1 MSVGTVAGG
10 ARLKKPSWKDPKLI
24 VGILLVLASV
34 VGVTS
39 LVGAADQTAEAYTA
53 REAIAVGETL
63 TVDKLNRVRVR
74 LGDLEQHYLTP
85 ATGVADGLVAAQRI
99 GKDQLVPRGS
109 FGQADGLDRKPVA
122 VTIDEVLPAQAVAGS
137 RVDVWVALPDARNGF
152 SQPTLLLPGA
162 EIAQITPGSTAL
174 GSARSTV
181 VMVLVADTQMP
192 DLLGA
197 QANKAKISVVWN
209 PGGAGR

>member
-63 TVDKLNRVRVR
+63 TVDKLNRVKVR

-162 EIAQITPGSTAL
+162 EIAQITQGGTAL

>member
-1 MSVGTVAGG
+1 MSASTGAGV
-10 ARLKKPSWKDPKLI
+10 ARLKKPSWKDPKLL

-34 VGVTS
+34 VGVIS

-53 REAIAVGETL
+53 REPIAVGEKL
-63 TVDKLNRVRVR
+63 TADKLNRVKVR
-74 LGDLEQHYLTP
+74 LGDVEQHYLTP
-85 ATGVADGLVAAQRI
+85 ATGVAEGLVAAQRI

-109 FGQADGLDRKPVA
+109 LGQPDSQGRKPVA
-122 VTIDEVLPAQAVAGS
+122 VTVEEALPAQAVAGS
-137 RVDVWVALPDARNGF
+137 RVDVWVALPDDRNGF
-152 SQPTLLLPGA
+152 SQPLLLLPGA
-162 EIAQITPGSTAL
+162 EIAQVTPGSTAL

-181 VMVLVADTQMP
+181 VMVLVEDGQMP